1 MKMLLFRHKE
11 ANQRDHRVS
20 RFQVGAA
27 LLLVILT
34 GCSTVPRDE
43 HIEKGLDIYLL
54 IGQSNMAGRTPFDEL
69 EDEPSPNILLFNDS
83 DEWEPAT
90 HPLNRYST
98 IRIPEIEQLL
108 GPGYAFAKNMVT
120 EDPDQPIGLVV
131 NARGGTSIR
140 QWQRGS
146 LLFNETVKRTRAAM
160 KQGTLRGVL
169 WLQGGSDKNDT
180 RRYLRRLIAFIAH
193 LRASLDMPNLPFV
206 AGQIKSAPLINEHIA
221 KLPKNVANA
230 GFVSSEGLT
239 TFDYWQVHFD
249 SQSMML
255 LGKRFAKEMRR
266 VQR

>member
-1 MKMLLFRHKE
+1 
-11 ANQRDHRVS
+11 
-20 RFQVGAA
+20 
-27 LLLVILT
+27 
-34 GCSTVPRDE
+34 
-43 HIEKGLDIYLL
+43 
-54 IGQSNMAGRTPFDEL
+54 
-69 EDEPSPNILLFNDS
+69 
-83 DEWEPAT
+83 
-90 HPLNRYST
+90 
-98 IRIPEIEQLL
+98 
-108 GPGYAFAKNMVT
+108 
-120 EDPDQPIGLVV
+120 
-131 NARGGTSIR
+131 
-140 QWQRGS
+140 
-146 LLFNETVKRTRAAM
+146 M
-160 KQGTLRGVL
+160 KQGTLSGVL

>member
-1 MKMLLFRHKE
+1 MKMLLCPHKE
-11 ANQRDHRVS
+11 ANQRNHRVS

-54 IGQSNMAGRTPFDEL
+54 IGQSNMAGRTPFGEL
-69 EDEPSPNILLFNDS
+69 EEEPSPNILLFNDS
-83 DEWEPAT
+83 DEWEPAI

-98 IRIPEIEQLL
+98 IRIPEVEQLL

-140 QWQRGS
+140 QWQRDS

-206 AGQIKSAPLINEHIA
+206 AGQIKSAPEINEHIA